1 MKKVVANSTYLR
13 VPLLIH
19 FWQPN
24 KDFTFLQ
31 DKLETRLKG
40 WRSKNLSWASHK
52 TLIKSVAQALP
63 IYAFSISD
71 FPIGVCEKLDATT
84 RKFWWNPKNRKK
96 KKKKREKGRFLS
108 WESWNH
114 TCKPKDYGG
123 LGYSL
128 AKITWMVAS
137 KRNSPCIN
145 ALRSK
150 YKVSDD
156 WLHKEPRKYASRS
169 WKAIERMKPL
179 IYKVA
184 CFLVGDGMSI
194 DIWREPWVSW
204 LPNFKPTPKDELTP

>member
-84 RKFWWNPKNRKK
+84 RKFWWNPKN
-96 KKKKREKGRFLS
+96 
-108 WESWNH
+108 
-114 TCKPKDYGG
+114 
-123 LGYSL
+123 
-128 AKITWMVAS
+128 
-137 KRNSPCIN
+137 
-145 ALRSK
+145 
-150 YKVSDD
+150 
-156 WLHKEPRKYASRS
+156 
-169 WKAIERMKPL
+169 
-179 IYKVA
+179 
-184 CFLVGDGMSI
+184 
-194 DIWREPWVSW
+194 
-204 LPNFKPTPKDELTP
+204 